1 MFFSRT
7 FVHCSCKRLLYQMTR
22 DRLQTLLHIYKEHL
36 LAGINTAG
44 EREVRQVSVSGGR
57 WSVFCWSHSPSSP
70 QLSLGLWEV
79 IPTLTID
86 SFIFWDL
93 FTAHLTASTYSD
105 MFRFSG
111 LFRHKQQQINFE
123 IFLSTSFFLF

>member
-36 LAGINTAG
+36 LAGINTVG

-57 WSVFCWSHSPSSP
+57 
-70 QLSLGLWEV
+70 
-79 IPTLTID
+79 
-86 SFIFWDL
+86 
-93 FTAHLTASTYSD
+93 
-105 MFRFSG
+105 
-111 LFRHKQQQINFE
+111 
-123 IFLSTSFFLF
+123 